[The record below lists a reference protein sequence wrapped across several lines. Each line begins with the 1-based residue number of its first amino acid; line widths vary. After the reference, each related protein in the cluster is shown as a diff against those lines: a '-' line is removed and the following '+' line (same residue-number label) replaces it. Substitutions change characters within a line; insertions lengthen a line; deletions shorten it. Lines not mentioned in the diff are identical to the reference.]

1 MMKKTYLIFKQ
12 KHFPGRQGKSKRYR
26 EALIVLFMLLCVLPA
41 NGRENEKHD
50 VLFHW
55 EFSIGG
61 TAYYVSSANYWNFG
75 PELTVQYAFSNT
87 KGIYVSVIYPTVRM
101 TSRGYGFREGFA
113 FDLGGW
119 LSPRVLQP
127 WLKFGVGLS
136 YIFGSDADGSQIR
149 GTGAH
154 IGTQASYWFKRNLG
168 VWVRGILRLWIKEG
182 SNNWKSSPSF
192 SAGIGFRF

>member
-1 MMKKTYLIFKQ
+1 MSFKQ
-12 KHFPGRQGKSKRYR
+12 RFFFFF
-26 EALIVLFMLLCVLPA
+26 LFILLCTFPSNGQEKKETGVLQ
-41 NGRENEKHD
+41 
-50 VLFHW
+50 W

-61 TAYYVSSANYWNFG
+61 NSYYVSSANYWNFG

-87 KGIYVSVIYPTVRM
+87 HGIYFSTIYPTVMM

-119 LSPRVLQP
+119 LSPRRFRS

-149 GTGAH
+149 MGGVH
-154 IGTQASYWFKRNLG
+154 IGSQASYWFKRKVGL
-168 VWVRGILRLWIKEG
+168 WVRGVLRF
-182 SNNWKSSPSF
+182 WKKDRHNDDYFSPSF